1 MTEVNRRAM
10 LAATP
15 AALLANSTPLI
26 MTNVPTLRLV
36 FTARIE
42 VAAPVE
48 QGIVDGI
55 RRRFIAIT
63 GGDVS
68 GPRLSG
74 IVLSGGG
81 DWQSIHPDGLTDL
94 FARYSIKADDGT
106 IIAITNPGI
115 RVASPEIIARL
126 AAGEDVNPSLYY
138 FRTTP
143 RFEVATGGHDWLR
156 RQIFVGHGIRKP
168 NEVILE
174 CYALD

>member
-1 MTEVNRRAM
+1 MTDVNRRAM
-10 LAATP
+10 IAATP
-15 AALLANSTPLI
+15 AALLANSAPL
-26 MTNVPTLRLV
+26 TKVNVPTLRLV

-42 VAAPVE
+42 VAAPIE

-63 GGDVS
+63 GGDLS
-68 GPRLSG
+68 GPKLSG

-106 IIAITNPGI
+106 IIAITNPGV
-115 RVASPEIIARL
+115 RVANPDVITRL
-126 AAGEDVNPSLYY
+126 AAGEDVDPSLYY

-143 RFEVATGGHDWLR
+143 RFEVAAGRHDWLR
-156 RQIFVGHGIRKP
+156 RQVFVGRGIRKP
-168 NEVILE
+168 RQVILE